1 VVQAVQVVPK
11 LMFAALAALVG
22 CSPEAPQP
30 PLVDAVLVNI
40 DANNDCS
47 MAGAAVECRNVA
59 AVVHAKYPTSHPR
72 VDLCVDKTSRYEAS
86 AEVMKSVTDGG
97 LTVGN
102 FDCDKTAPAAN

>member
-1 VVQAVQVVPK
+1 
-11 LMFAALAALVG
+11 MFALLAGLAA
-22 CSPEAPQP
+22 CSPKAPQP
-30 PLVDAVLVNI
+30 PVADAVLVSI

-47 MAGAAVECRNVA
+47 MAGRAVECRNVA
-59 AVVHAKYPTSHPR
+59 AVIRAKYPTSHPR

-102 FDCDKTAPAAN
+102 FACGKTAPAAN